1 MSMDSHTAF
10 NPKGLIFGVLLPGAG
25 HMATGQ
31 MARGLLIAAG
41 VLGLFFGGIFIGG
54 IDVIDS
60 QEDRIWFV
68 GEALVGPLAFAI
80 DGAHQNLFKAY
91 DPSIMG
97 IANVAELEKAQ
108 KRSAY
113 PDEMRVMRT
122 LPLPGRSVTIPVFT
136 AATPGSGPPNKKS
149 IAKVN
154 ELGTLFATIAGM
166 MNLIAIIDAAFPTTR
181 KQAAKAAAP

>member
-10 NPKGLIFGVLLPGAG
+10 NPKGLIFGILLPGAG

-31 MARGLLIAAG
+31 VARGLLIAAG
-41 VLGLFFGGIFIGG
+41 VLGLFLGGILIGG

-60 QEDRIWFV
+60 EEDRVWFY

-80 DGAHQNLFKAY
+80 DGAHQKLFKAY
-91 DPSIMG
+91 DKSIMG
-97 IANVAELEKAQ
+97 IASFAELEHAQ

-113 PDEMRVMRT
+113 PDEMRVMST
-122 LPLPGRSVTIPVFT
+122 FPLQGRSVTIPVFVP
-136 AATPGSGPPNKKS
+136 ATPGAGPPNKKS
-149 IAKVN
+149 IGKVN

-166 MNLIAIIDAAFPTTR
+166 LNVIALIDAAFPTTR
-181 KQAAKAAAP
+181 SQAKAGTP

>member
-10 NPKGLIFGVLLPGAG
+10 NSKGLLFGALLPGAG

-31 MARGLLIAAG
+31 VARGLLVAAG

-60 QEDRIWFV
+60 EEDRIWFI

-80 DGAHQNLFKAY
+80 DSAHQNMFKAY

-97 IANVAELEKAQ
+97 ISNMTEFGRAQ

-113 PDEMRVMRT
+113 PGEMRVQRPLTLSGRT
-122 LPLPGRSVTIPVFT
+122 LNVPVFMP
-136 AATPGSGPPNKKS
+136 ATPGAGPPNK
-149 IAKVN
+149 
-154 ELGTLFATIAGM
+154 
-166 MNLIAIIDAAFPTTR
+166 
-181 KQAAKAAAP
+181 

>member
-31 MARGLLIAAG
+31 MARGLLVAAG

-54 IDVIDS
+54 IDVVDS
-60 QEDRIWFV
+60 QEDRIWFI

-80 DGAHQNLFKAY
+80 DGAHQNVFKAY
-91 DPSIMG
+91 DPAIMG
-97 IANVAELEKAQ
+97 TARMADLEKAQ
-108 KRSAY
+108 KRSGY
-113 PDEMRVMRT
+113 PDEMRVTRT
-122 LPLPGRSVTIPVFT
+122 LSFGSGSVTVPVWTT
-136 AATPGSGPPNKKS
+136 ATAGAGPPNKKS

-166 MNLIAIIDAAFPTTR
+166 VNLIAIIDAAFPTAR
-181 KQAAKAAAP
+181 RQAGAP